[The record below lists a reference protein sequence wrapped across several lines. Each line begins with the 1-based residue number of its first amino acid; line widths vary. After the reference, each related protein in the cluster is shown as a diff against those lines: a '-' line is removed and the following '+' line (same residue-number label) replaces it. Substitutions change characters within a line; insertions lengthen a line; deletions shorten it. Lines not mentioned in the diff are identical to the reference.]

1 MRSRAAVEPGIERP
15 PRVAS
20 GGRLACR
27 TGRPEAGVYL
37 LRNTVTG
44 RILVGS
50 SSDLRSVR
58 NKLDFGQSTSSPG
71 VLDRRMASDAH
82 EYGMGA
88 LALEVLDVLTLT
100 AEMSPARVMA
110 DLKELEAL
118 WREKLSDVPHY

>member
-1 MRSRAAVEPGIERP
+1 MTTSGDRRRELRATYEQQH
-15 PRVAS
+15 
-20 GGRLACR
+20 
-27 TGRPEAGVYL
+27 PEAGVYL

-58 NKLDFGQSTSSPG
+58 NRLDFGQATNSPG
-71 VLDRRMASDAH
+71 VLDRRMVSDAR

-88 LALEVLDVLTLT
+88 FALEVLDVLTLT
-100 AEMSPARVMA
+100 VDMSPAGLIA

-118 WREKLSDVPHY
+118 WREKLADVPHY